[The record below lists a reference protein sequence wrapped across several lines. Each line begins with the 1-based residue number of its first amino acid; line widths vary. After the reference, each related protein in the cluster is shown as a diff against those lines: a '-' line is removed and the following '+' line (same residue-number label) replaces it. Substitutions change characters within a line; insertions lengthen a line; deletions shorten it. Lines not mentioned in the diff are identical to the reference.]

1 MSTSRHI
8 SFDAYTRVILTVIAV
23 LLGIVA
29 FRPLA
34 RPAPVQAQSDVSR
47 YYIEPGTLTVRRPDG
62 TQQVD
67 GKMVVDLRNGDV
79 WGFPTTLGSPYPID
93 PTRSQPP
100 VSTPIYLGRFDF
112 SKMTDAE
119 RERALRR

>member
-1 MSTSRHI
+1 MNASRHI
-8 SFDAYTRVILTVIAV
+8 FFDGYSKLLLTAIAV

-34 RPAPVQAQSDVSR
+34 RPTPVQAQSGDFH
-47 YYIEPGTLTVRRPDG
+47 YYLEPGVVTVRRPDG
-62 TQQVD
+62 TQQVE

-79 WGFPTTLGSPYPID
+79 WGFPTLLGSPYPVD

-100 VSTPIYLGRFDF
+100 TSTPIYLGRFDF
-112 SKMTDAE
+112 SKMTDAA
-119 RERALRR
+119 RERAMGH